1 MKIFKLDKRYEG
13 YDNFIYCAEFVKPEV
28 DQFCEVR
35 AWCWQTWGASKEYAL
50 WGTGTAHNNE
60 HWSWTQ
66 DEYRLRIYIKTDK
79 DHQWFVLRWSS

>member
-1 MKIFKLDKRYEG
+1 
-13 YDNFIYCAEFVKPEV
+13 
-28 DQFCEVR
+28 
-35 AWCWQTWGASKEYAL
+35 L
-50 WGTGTAHNNE
+50 WDTGTVHNNE